1 MFTLLW
7 NFSFCKWENIE
18 KVIKPSGHTGVNVV
32 VVAAAAVIDVVD
44 VDVVVVVVAAV
55 VAAVVDVVVVCLTI
69 PCKYYLRLPFPDLL
83 NSPRQA

>member
-18 KVIKPSGHTGVNVV
+18 KEIKPSGHTGVNVV

-55 VAAVVDVVVVCLTI
+55 VDVVVVCLTI

>member
-44 VDVVVVVVAAV
+44 VDIVVVV

>member
-32 VVAAAAVIDVVD
+32 VVAAAAAVIDVVD
-44 VDVVVVVVAAV
+44 VDVVVVV